1 MIQLYLICLHINNL
15 RGLMRE
21 CNLQTHK
28 NAKFIHGDGI
38 WMYLR
43 SVAMF
48 WASVFS
54 RNLFKRVH
62 NEIHTIS

>member
-1 MIQLYLICLHINNL
+1 
-15 RGLMRE
+15 
-21 CNLQTHK
+21 
-28 NAKFIHGDGI
+28 
-38 WMYLR
+38 MYLR

-62 NEIHTIS
+62 SEIHTVSLVQWSLA